1 MAQKLAIVAELKR
14 TLKERGITYAQVAR
28 HMKLSLPSVKR
39 LFSTA
44 DLSLDRLD
52 QVCELV
58 GMEPTELLEQMRQ
71 RAATVTRL
79 TNAQEREIISD
90 PRLFLVAWLILNRW
104 RIEEI
109 VEAFR
114 FTEREAERYLIK
126 LDRLGL
132 IELQPGNRARLRVNT
147 VSWQPGGPMW
157 RYVHQHLLKEFF
169 ASDFQDPRAEF
180 RFYGA
185 IMSEA
190 TLQQI
195 KRTIQNALRECAEL
209 ADRDR
214 NLPLDKRTGAAYVFA
229 LRPWQYTG
237 FDQFRRR
244 APQSPGG

>member
-1 MAQKLAIVAELKR
+1 MAQKLAIIAEIKR
-14 TLKERGITYAQVAR
+14 TLKERDITYAEVAR

-39 LFSTA
+39 LLSTG

-52 QVCELV
+52 QICELL
-58 GMEPTELLEQMRQ
+58 GMEPAELIEQMRQ

-79 TNAQEREIISD
+79 TNAQEREIIAD
-90 PRLFLVAWLILNRW
+90 ARLFLMAWLIINRW

-109 VEAFR
+109 IEAFR
-114 FTEREAERYLIK
+114 FTEAEAQRYLIK
-126 LDRLGL
+126 LDRLKI
-132 IELQPGNRARLRVNT
+132 IELQPGNRTRLRVNSNL
-147 VSWQPGGPMW
+147 SWQPGGPMW

-180 RFYGA
+180 RFYGS

-195 KRTIQNALRECAEL
+195 KRTIQNALRECSEL

-214 NLPLDKRTGAAYVFA
+214 TLPLDKRTGAAYVFA

-237 FDQFRRR
+237 FDQFRRTK
-244 APQSPGG
+244 GG

>member
-14 TLKERGITYAQVAR
+14 TLKERGITYAEVAR

-52 QVCELV
+52 QICELL
-58 GMEPTELLEQMRQ
+58 GMEPTELIEQMRQ

-79 TNAQEREIISD
+79 TDAQEREIVGD
-90 PRLFLVAWLILNRW
+90 PRLFLITWLILNRW

-109 VEAFR
+109 VREFK
-114 FTEREAERYLIK
+114 FTEREVERYLIR
-126 LDRLGL
+126 LDRLKI
-132 IELQPGNRARLRVNT
+132 IELQPGNRARLRVNSNL
-147 VSWQPGGPMW
+147 SWRTGGPMW

-180 RFYGA
+180 RIYGS

-195 KRTIQNALRECAEL
+195 KRTIQNAIRECSEL

-214 NLPLDKRTGAAYVFA
+214 TLPLDKRTGAAYVFA

-237 FDQFRRR
+237 FDQFRR
-244 APQSPGG
+244 PKGS

>member
-1 MAQKLAIVAELKR
+1 MAQKLAIIAEIKR
-14 TLKERGITYAQVAR
+14 TLKERDITYAEVAR

-39 LFSTA
+39 LLSSG

-52 QVCELV
+52 KICELL
-58 GMEPTELLEQMRQ
+58 GMEATELMEQMRQ
-71 RAATVTRL
+71 REAPVTRL

-90 PRLFLVAWLILNRW
+90 PRLFLMAWLIINRW

-109 VEAFR
+109 VAAFR
-114 FTEREAERYLIK
+114 FTEREAQRYLIK
-126 LDRLGL
+126 LDRLKI
-132 IELQPGNRARLRVNT
+132 IELQPGNRARLKVNSNL
-147 VSWQPGGPMW
+147 SWQTGGPMW

-169 ASDFQDPRAEF
+169 ASDFQDSRAEF

-185 IMSEA
+185 IMSDA

-195 KRTIQNALRECAEL
+195 KRTIQNALRECSDL

-214 NLPLDKRTGAAYVFA
+214 NLPLDQRTGAAYVFA

-237 FDQFRRR
+237 FDEFRR
-244 APQSPGG
+244 PKGG

>member
-1 MAQKLAIVAELKR
+1 MAQKLAIIAEIKR
-14 TLKERGITYAQVAR
+14 TLKERDITYAEVAR

-39 LFSTA
+39 LLSTG

-52 QVCELV
+52 KICELL
-58 GMEPTELLEQMRQ
+58 GMEPTELMEQMRQ

-79 TNAQEREIISD
+79 SNAQEREIIAD
-90 PRLFLVAWLILNRW
+90 PRLFLMAWLIINRW

-126 LDRLGL
+126 LDRLKI
-132 IELQPGNRARLRVNT
+132 IELQPGNRARLKVNSNL
-147 VSWQPGGPMW
+147 SWQPGGPMW
-157 RYVHQHLLKEFF
+157 RYVHQNLLKEFF
-169 ASDFQDPRAEF
+169 ASDFQDPHAEF

-214 NLPLDKRTGAAYVFA
+214 TLPLDKRTGAAYVFA

-237 FDQFRRR
+237 FNQFRR
-244 APQSPGG
+244 PKGG

>member
-1 MAQKLAIVAELKR
+1 MAQKLAIIAEIKR
-14 TLKERGITYAQVAR
+14 TLKERDITYAEVAR

-39 LFSTA
+39 LLSTG

-52 QVCELV
+52 KICELL
-58 GMEPTELLEQMRQ
+58 GMEPAELIEQMRQ
-71 RAATVTRL
+71 RAAPVTQL
-79 TNAQEREIISD
+79 TDAQEREIIAD
-90 PRLFLVAWLILNRW
+90 PRLFLMAWLIINRW

-126 LDRLGL
+126 LDRLKI
-132 IELQPGNRARLRVNT
+132 IELQPGNRTRLRVNSNL
-147 VSWQPGGPMW
+147 SWRPGGPMW

-169 ASDFQDPRAEF
+169 ASDFQDPSAEF

-237 FDQFRRR
+237 FDQFRR
-244 APQSPGG
+244 PKGG

>member
-44 DLSLDRLD
+44 DFSLDRLD
-52 QVCELV
+52 QVCELL

-79 TNAQEREIISD
+79 TNAQEREIIAD
-90 PRLFLVAWLILNRW
+90 PRLFLITWLILNRW

-109 VEAFR
+109 VDEYR
-114 FTEREAERYLIK
+114 FTEREVERYLIK
-126 LDRLGL
+126 LDRLQL
-132 IELQPGNRARLRVNT
+132 IELQPGNRARLRVNS
-147 VSWQPGGPMW
+147 VSWQPGGPMS
-157 RYVHQHLLKEFF
+157 RYVHQHFLKEFL
-169 ASDFQDPRAEF
+169 ASDFQDARAEF
-180 RFYGA
+180 RFYGS

-195 KRTIQNALRECAEL
+195 KRTIQNAVRECGEL

-214 NLPLDKRTGAAYVFA
+214 TLPLENRTGAAYVFA

-237 FDQFRRR
+237 FNQFRR
-244 APQSPGG
+244 PKGD